1 MVRIIAILAI
11 ILLFSTKTDKMYYF
25 FKISNIFSLLF
36 TYFYLYL
43 HLNRLIIN

>member
-11 ILLFSTKTDKMYYF
+11 FLLFSTKTDKMHYF
-25 FKISNIFSLLF
+25 FEISNIFSLLF
-36 TYFYLYL
+36 TYFHLYL